1 MKISW
6 PRNRF
11 WSLGFPLLRDEEKT
25 MIAPEPQ
32 RPDGGRAMLLLLV
45 LGLLVAGL
53 ALWGYVRAHPGTPT
67 PAATA
72 NPKVLPATPS
82 GGAAPLH

>member
-1 MKISW
+1 
-6 PRNRF
+6 
-11 WSLGFPLLRDEEKT
+11 

-45 LGLLVAGL
+45 LGVVL
-53 ALWGYVRAHPGTPT
+53 AALAVWGYLHARPSTPS

-72 NPKVLPATPS
+72 NPKVLPATRS
-82 GGAAPLH
+82 GGAAPMH